1 LRLEVGRDCHGDVP
15 GILAA
20 RTAREGSKAG
30 HESENG
36 AMRSPAAQKST
47 LPPLWLAAS
56 ALAAGITVAF
66 GIQRWI
72 AHFSTDPTGEDTRV
86 WIIAARI
93 GLSRG
98 WSHIYDLDL
107 QRAQAIDLA
116 HIYLSPPPAA
126 WLTVPLAG
134 LPVAAG
140 YLIWTLVNLAAL
152 CVVCWMVCPGTRF
165 VRLTV
170 LFVSLAIWPM
180 HYQFW
185 QGQWVVADLVFLALA
200 WWLLDRDRPLLAG
213 VMLAIPFFFKPQDVA
228 LVPVALLV
236 SGRWR
241 PIASFI
247 AVGGVLALASV
258 ASLGMHGLTAWF
270 NDVALARANPFTGPM
285 TYSTLFGRGA
295 AATAT
300 EAALALLALGL
311 AWYRRDRLDLV
322 FTLGIVGTTAS
333 AFYLHEDDV
342 AILVLGAW
350 IALRARPSIVHRG
363 WLLLGI
369 AAAQFV
375 SLGLAIPMLLWE
387 AGWIGVLGLEP
398 RLQAIESV
406 RRLTATEARPAAE
419 HAVTP
424 R

>member
-1 LRLEVGRDCHGDVP
+1 LRLEVGGDRHGGVP

-20 RTAREGSKAG
+20 RAAPEGSKGG
-30 HESENG
+30 HEPENG
-36 AMRSPAAQKST
+36 AMRAPVVQKPT
-47 LPPLWLAAS
+47 LPPVWLAAS
-56 ALAAGITVAF
+56 GVAAAITVAF

-93 GLSRG
+93 GLSHG
-98 WSHIYDLDL
+98 WAHIYDLDL

-134 LPVAAG
+134 LPVPAG
-140 YLIWTLVNLAAL
+140 YVIWTIVNLAAL
-152 CVVCWMVCPGTRF
+152 CVVCWMVCPGSRL

-170 LFVSLAIWPM
+170 LLVSLAIWPM

-228 LVPVALLV
+228 LVPVALLL

-241 PIASFI
+241 PVASFV
-247 AVGGVLALASV
+247 AVGGVLGLASV
-258 ASLGMHGLTAWF
+258 ASLGAHGLAAWF

-300 EAALALLALGL
+300 EAALGLLALGL

-333 AFYLHEDDV
+333 ASYLHEDDV

-350 IALRARPSIVHRG
+350 IALRARPSLVHRG
-363 WLLLGI
+363 WLLIGI

-398 RLQAIESV
+398 RLQAIES
-406 RRLTATEARPAAE
+406 RRRQARPEGERHAEPAAT
-419 HAVTP
+419 A